1 MTVAMKWLCLMCLAL
16 IVAGVAVQSHAGASV
31 MPVIEA
37 APADV
42 APANA
47 VPAYAVN
54 IVPVP
59 VPEPSAEASRHY
71 RSGIW
76 LWIVST
82 LWAFALPAVIFFSGF
97 SARLR
102 NLALRLNRRWYF
114 SLVIYLGLLACIW
127 FLADLPLDFYS
138 DYIRPHAYGLSSQT
152 FGKWLKDACL
162 SLVLGIVGAALIAWI
177 PLLLVRRSPRRWWLY
192 AWFAATPIMVFISF
206 IEPIWVEPLFNQF
219 GPMQDTVLEAR
230 ILKLAA
236 RAGVD
241 ATDVY
246 EVNKSV
252 DTNELNAYVT
262 GIGGSK
268 RIVLWDTMLKQLSPA
283 QVEVVMAHE
292 MGHYVLLHVWNGL
305 AAGTLSLLVALWIA
319 HLSIA
324 WLLPR
329 VSRSS
334 GVRELSDI
342 AALPLLVLVL
352 STVAWLLSPPL
363 LALSRHFEHEAD
375 RFGLELTHDNHA
387 CAMLFVTYV
396 QHDLS
401 YPNPSPL
408 VQFLRASHPS
418 IAERIDFC
426 NSYHPW
432 LQGAVERYSR
442 HFK

>member
-1 MTVAMKWLCLMCLAL
+1 
-16 IVAGVAVQSHAGASV
+16 
-31 MPVIEA
+31 
-37 APADV
+37 
-42 APANA
+42 
-47 VPAYAVN
+47 
-54 IVPVP
+54 
-59 VPEPSAEASRHY
+59 
-71 RSGIW
+71 
-76 LWIVST
+76 
-82 LWAFALPAVIFFSGF
+82 
-97 SARLR
+97 
-102 NLALRLNRRWYF
+102 
-114 SLVIYLGLLACIW
+114 
-127 FLADLPLDFYS
+127 
-138 DYIRPHAYGLSSQT
+138 
-152 FGKWLKDACL
+152 
-162 SLVLGIVGAALIAWI
+162 
-177 PLLLVRRSPRRWWLY
+177 
-192 AWFAATPIMVFISF
+192 
-206 IEPIWVEPLFNQF
+206 
-219 GPMQDTVLEAR
+219 MQDTVLEAR

-292 MGHYVLLHVWNGL
+292 MGHYVLLHVWKGL

-401 YPNPSPL
+401 YPNPGPL
-408 VQFLRASHPS
+408 VQLLRASHPS

>member
-1 MTVAMKWLCLMCLAL
+1 MKWLCLTAL
-16 IVAGVAVQSHAGASV
+16 SLCVAAGGAAQSPAGASA
-31 MPVIEA
+31 MPVTDATTA
-37 APADV
+37 AH
-42 APANA
+42 A
-47 VPAYAVN
+47 VPADAAPTDAGN
-54 IVPVP
+54 MVPVP
-59 VPEPSAEASRHY
+59 VPDPSALASRHY

-82 LWAFALPAVIFFSGF
+82 LWAFALPALIFFSGF
-97 SARLR
+97 SAQLR
-102 NLALRLNRRWYF
+102 NLALRVNRRWYF
-114 SLVIYLGLLACIW
+114 ALVMYLGLLAGVW

-138 DYIRPHAYGLSSQT
+138 EYLRPHAYGLSSQT

-162 SLVLGIVGAALIAWI
+162 GLALGILGAALIAWI
-177 PLLLVRRSPRRWWLY
+177 PLLLVRRFPRRWWLY
-192 AWFAATPIMVFISF
+192 AWLAAIPIMVFISF

-219 GPMQDTVLEAR
+219 GPMQDKALEAR
-230 ILKLAA
+230 ILQLAA
-236 RAGVD
+236 RAGID
-241 ATDVY
+241 GTDVY

-262 GIGGSK
+262 GIGRTK
-268 RIVLWDTMLKQLSPA
+268 RIVLWDTALKQLSPE
-283 QVEVVMAHE
+283 QIEVVMAHE
-292 MGHYVLLHVWNGL
+292 MGHYVLLHVWKGL
-305 AAGTLSLLVALWIA
+305 AAGSVSLLVALWIA
-319 HLSIA
+319 HLSIE

-329 VSRSS
+329 FSRAS

-363 LALSRHFEHEAD
+363 LAVSRHFEHEAD
-375 RFGLELTHDNHA
+375 RFALELTHDSHA

-401 YPNPSPL
+401 YPNPAPL

-418 IAERIDFC
+418 IAERIEFC

-432 LQGAVERYSR
+432 LQGDAGRYSSYIR
-442 HFK
+442 